1 MKKIMSIFATHFVSL
16 PFIKIKIMKT
26 DISKQ
31 WENYGPEDFCE
42 AILKRNCDSSSV
54 AYYLINKRLRNNLK
68 TVFLNLGCGDLLEFQ
83 DTIEDFFLY
92 LHDGDGWKFN
102 EPFHVL
108 EGIENKGALFKWIMI
123 TYRNFLVR
131 SMKVEIKKKTLTS
144 EGDEEPSMIHD
155 EDKIRFLSTAIAYAD
170 QSSVS
175 RSRFVLYRLLLTF
188 LNKSLAVSQA
198 EMAEAV
204 DMQPVAYRVSTKR
217 TKDNLLSYIKF
228 MESGGDFE
236 LDSEHEK
243 MRDTIIFNFDRLY
256 PTLSE
261 YYEKA
266 ICKLPKANEI
276 RRLRFS
282 SSNGHVLHEEMQ
294 PYGLCNCHDVGRV
307 YMCIKMFCANDNAV

>member
-92 LHDGDGWKFN
+92 LHDGKDWVLNK
-102 EPFHVL
+102 PFHVL
-108 EGIENKGALFKWIMI
+108 ESIEDKGALFKWMEI

-131 SMKVEIKKKTLTS
+131 NMKSEVRKKSMTS
-144 EGDEEPSMIHD
+144 DVDDSQSIIHD

-170 QSSVS
+170 QKSVS
-175 RSRFVLYRLLLTF
+175 RSRFVMYRLLLTY

-204 DMQPVAYRVSTKR
+204 DMQPVAYRVITKR
-217 TKDNLLSYIKF
+217 TKDNLLNYIKI
-228 MESGGDFE
+228 MESGGSFE
-236 LDSEHEK
+236 LDDEHEK

-282 SSNGHVLHEEMQ
+282 SSSGHVLHEEMQ
-294 PYGLCNCHDVGRV
+294 PYGLCNCHDVGLI
-307 YMCIKMFCANDNAV
+307 YSYIKEFLSRRQ

>member
-1 MKKIMSIFATHFVSL
+1 MKKIMRIFATHFVSL

-170 QSSVS
+170 QKSVS
-175 RSRFVLYRLLLTF
+175 RSRFVMYRLLLTY

-204 DMQPVAYRVSTKR
+204 DMQPVAYRVITKR
-217 TKDNLLSYIKF
+217 TKDNLLNYIKI
-228 MESGGDFE
+228 MESGGSFE
-236 LDSEHEK
+236 LDDEHEK
-243 MRDTIIFNFDRLY
+243 MRDTIIINFDKLY
-256 PTLSE
+256 STLSE
-261 YYEKA
+261 YYDEA
-266 ICKLPKANEI
+266 IGKLPNANEI

-282 SSNGHVLHEEMQ
+282 KSNGYVFHEETQ
-294 PYGLCNCHDVGRV
+294 PYGMCNCHDVGLI
-307 YMCIKMFCANDNAV
+307 YSYIKEFLSRRQ